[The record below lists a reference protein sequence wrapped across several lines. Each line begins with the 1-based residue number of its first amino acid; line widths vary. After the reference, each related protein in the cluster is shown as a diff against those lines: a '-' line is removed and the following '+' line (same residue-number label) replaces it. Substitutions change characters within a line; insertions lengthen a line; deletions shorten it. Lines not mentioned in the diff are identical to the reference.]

1 MRAARGLRTITPAR
15 RREAGVTL
23 IDTVVGTALMLVV
36 FLGIAAAFKLSVD
49 VVTNN
54 KARAGAIALANER
67 MEYLRSLS
75 YTQIGV
81 LGGIPSGTVPQE
93 ETVSHNGASYTR
105 RTMVWYSD
113 DPGDGLG
120 AADTNGIIADYKTI
134 RVEVNWESKQGQRG
148 VVLVGRV
155 SPFGVET
162 AVAGGILTIAVV
174 NEASQ
179 PVSDAQVDIANT
191 STVPAIN
198 IRTYTNTSGIVSFIG
213 APAASDYQIVVSKTG
228 YSSAQTYPVSAGNPN
243 PVPRH
248 LTVANNQTT
257 TATFTIDRTATKI
270 VQTYVQIQ
278 DGAWTD
284 TMVNANHIASAASTT
299 VSGGMAHMAGAPG
312 SYEQSG
318 WMRSTTIAPSD
329 LAAWSTFF
337 ATTSVP
343 AQTDLRFRFLDGGGS
358 ALLPEGV
365 LPGNAAGFTASP
377 IDLSGVSTTTYPSL
391 VVESS
396 MTSADPNATPSIDEY
411 AITYQYGPTPLPD
424 LSFGVRGA
432 KTIGNNPTVYK
443 YNEMQSSGSSASI
456 TFSDFEADTYT
467 LSVSTS
473 TGYMLAES
481 CDPQPETLAPSA
493 TQTTRL
499 YALPAT
505 AHALLVDVRGSGNA
519 LLSGVAVQAV
529 YQLYDTSH
537 ATGACGQAFFGGIV
551 AGTYTVTATKSGYQ
565 PATATVPVSGMA
577 RLSLVL
583 TPQ

>member
-1 MRAARGLRTITPAR
+1 MRRH
-15 RREAGVTL
+15 EAGVTL

-54 KARAGAIALANER
+54 KARAGAIALGNER

-81 LGGIPSGTVPQE
+81 LGGIPAGTVPQQ
-93 ETVSHNGASYTR
+93 ETVSYNGTSYVR

-120 AADTNGIIADYKTI
+120 GADANGIIADYKTI

-162 AVAGGILTIAVV
+162 AVTGGILTINVV
-174 NEASQ
+174 NDASQ

-191 STVPAIN
+191 GTVPAIS
-198 IRTYTNTSGIVSFIG
+198 IRTYTNTSGVVSFIG
-213 APAASDYQIVVSKTG
+213 APAASDYQIVVSKSG
-228 YSSAQTYPVSAGNPN
+228 YSSAQTYSVSANNPN

-257 TATFTIDRTATKI
+257 TATFTIDHTATKI
-270 VQTYVQIQ
+270 VQTYLQVQQ
-278 DGAWTD
+278 GAWVD
-284 TMVNANHIASAASTT
+284 TMANANHIASAASTT
-299 VSGGMAHMAGAPG
+299 ISGGAAYLTGSPG
-312 SYEQSG
+312 SYDIAGS
-318 WMRSTTIAPSD
+318 MRSTAIAPSD
-329 LAAWSTFF
+329 LSAWGMFY

-343 AQTDLRFRFLDGGGS
+343 AQTTLAFRFYDGNGS
-358 ALLPEGV
+358 SLIPDSA
-365 LPGNAAGFTASP
+365 LPGNTAGFVASSV
-377 IDLSGVSTTTYPSL
+377 DLSSISTTTYPSL

-396 MTSADPNATPSIDEY
+396 MTSADSHATPSVDEY
-411 AITYQYGPTPLPD
+411 AITYQYGPTPLSN
-424 LSFGVRGA
+424 LSFGIRGA

-443 YNEMQSSGSSASI
+443 YDETQSSGAAASL
-456 TFSDFEADTYT
+456 TFADFEADTYT
-467 LSVSTS
+467 LSVATS

-481 CDPQPETLAPSA
+481 CGPQPETLAPSA

-499 YALPAT
+499 YVLPAT
-505 AHALLVDVRGSGNA
+505 AHSLLVDVRGSGNA
-519 LLSGVAVQAV
+519 LLSGASVHAT
-529 YQLYDTSH
+529 YQTYDTTH
-537 ATGACGQAFFGGIV
+537 TTGTCGQAFFEGLS
-551 AGTYTVTATKSGYQ
+551 ASTYTLTVSKSGYQ
-565 PATATVPVSGMA
+565 QATATVSVNGLA
-577 RLSLVL
+577 RLSFVLV
-583 TPQ
+583 PQ